1 MNMDS
6 ITIRPAYADDELA
19 IRKLAELDSAAVP
32 ERPLLLAEVEGELR
46 AAISLRDQAVIAD
59 PFVRTADL
67 VALLAFNAA
76 QLTPQSAG
84 ERRRRL
90 LSSIWA
96 GREVGARSGFPVP
109 ARLPRSPA

>member
-1 MNMDS
+1 MNMNS

-19 IRKLAELDSAAVP
+19 IRRLAELDSAGVP
-32 ERPLLLAEVEGELR
+32 EGPLLLAEVEGELR
-46 AAISLRDQAVIAD
+46 AAISLRDQTVIAD

-90 LSSIWA
+90 LNSIWA
-96 GREVGARSGFPVP
+96 GQRAGAQLPTRNRSSISVG
-109 ARLPRSPA
+109 

>member
-1 MNMDS
+1 MNS

-19 IRKLAELDSAAVP
+19 IKRLAELDSASVP
-32 ERPLLLAEVEGELR
+32 EGPLLLAEVEGELL
-46 AAISLRDQAVIAD
+46 AAISLRDQTVIAD
-59 PFVRTADL
+59 PFIRTADL

-96 GREVGARSGFPVP
+96 GRDVRPRSGLPVR